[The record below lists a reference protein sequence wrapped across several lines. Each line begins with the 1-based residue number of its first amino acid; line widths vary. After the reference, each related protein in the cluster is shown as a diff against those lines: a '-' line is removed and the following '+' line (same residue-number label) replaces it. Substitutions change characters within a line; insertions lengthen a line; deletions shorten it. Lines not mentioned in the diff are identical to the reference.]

1 MYFKQLLKLLTKNI
15 LTTMKNITFYLIVFL
30 CFGPWSNAQN
40 SECNSRSFDELCE
53 VNNPARDY
61 TPMQEAPQT
70 RLLGD
75 AYYIQ
80 NGNPW
85 GQNTNQ
91 TGMDLVFGAG
101 NWTQVNYSVDPSSVF
116 NGSTAFVFIE
126 GSDGNND
133 SYIQSFMSANQGLI
147 ESWVSDGGNLYIKA
161 GTQGPDINVG
171 FGNTIIDNDYS
182 QGNPSVTVDITH
194 PSFIGPYTPTSETMS
209 GNWWFHND
217 VRGTDITPIV
227 LGGNGTAVAVGEK
240 TFGGGNVV
248 FSGGTMPNFQSPQPQ
263 SYNFHYNLIYY
274 AANAN
279 PCDCPVIQCP
289 ADIIV
294 DADAGLCSA
303 IVNFAE
309 AVAIDPTGVGVTV
322 EQTSGPVSGSA
333 FPVGETEIEFTA
345 TSAEGTSTC
354 SFVITV
360 VDNQLPEITCAPVT
374 VSLGTTGEAIV
385 DASAF
390 ATATDNCDIESIEIF
405 NDFGDVSNGD
415 KIYFT
420 TSWSGG
426 VWEANRDGTQAIQ
439 LYQTETYGPV
449 GIEADLVNG
458 FLYWAEGNYWEIAK
472 APIDGSGPIE
482 YLPVYQGCCEHHDLE
497 IDYNTGDIYYTTGSG
512 GLYKYDAATGNNINL
527 SDNNYVYAGLSLDK
541 TNGVLYFHDDL
552 DEIYSINTDGSGETL
567 LYSSLHGRVRGIMY
581 DEVTQNIY
589 WWDWVNSSSS
599 RIYYAPSDGSGS
611 PQILFDTNQFPISGL
626 GYHMDLDQSSRTL
639 YMTYFDND
647 YDDYI
652 LTAPIDGTSDPVSIY
667 SPGTDNGI
675 RGIAA
680 GLNMNAGAGWSTSG
694 VFSCDN
700 IGEVIATIR
709 TTDVNGNQAEC
720 TTTITVVDDTAPEI
734 ICDGEPLSGD
744 ILEDF
749 EGSTLPNGWT
759 NTAIVGTDLWSFGS
773 PFYVGALGQAFPTN
787 AAVFDDDA
795 AGSGNANT
803 VELASPVYDLS
814 GVTQAALSFD
824 YAYNYLS
831 GDAFYVEVFDG
842 TQWVEIL
849 RLQED
854 HPVTNTGDIDMLPYA
869 NDAFQVR
876 FTYDDGDGWMWGV
889 GIDNFHLT
897 YFAPSSVVQVV
908 LDSNGLANYDASD
921 LLIDVVEGCDYTV
934 TVEAAG
940 VVSGDLTTLFAGG
953 NGGGA
958 GGAVYFDVTAVED
971 VSLTALDLHTGET
984 GAFTVEV
991 YAIPD
996 GTYVGN
1002 ENNAGAWTLVATGSG
1017 DAQGAGTPSLATLD
1031 AAVSLT
1037 AGTTYGMA
1045 LVMDADH
1052 GHDYTNGDGTNQN
1065 YATPE
1070 LEFAGGSATNVPFTG
1085 NVFSPRVFNGRFY
1098 YDYLGTTAVENFD
1111 FDCSML
1117 GINDVEVTVTD
1128 SSGNVSTCISQVEVI
1143 DVDDPIL
1150 VCQDATV
1157 SLDENGMA
1165 EVLPEYFIDT
1175 DASFDACG
1183 ITITAVD
1190 VTDVTCADVG
1200 ASITVTVFVSDDSGN
1215 IASCQATMT
1224 VVDDMEPVL
1233 DGCPED
1239 MTVDPGAVDLFYE
1252 VPDYTVGVTA
1262 TDNCSDPSGPVTQ
1275 DPPAGTLLPDGVYTV
1290 TLSSTDDEGNVGTCS
1305 FELTVE
1311 SVLGVASNQ
1320 LNAGVAIYP
1329 NPARNLMNIGNSTD
1343 IQLERA
1349 VIYDLNGRMIQTID
1363 LSDMSAE
1370 ASVNV
1375 AHLASGVYMVQLQA
1389 QDGQAIKRLIKE

>member
-1 MYFKQLLKLLTKNI
+1 MKKIILLVTMVMAFAFPQENLAQCTYSYYGQWPNFDLDAPTTVGVETTVYANHWPGEFHYVTGLIAGAEYNWSLCGATYDTQLTIYNRTTGALIAYNDDSCGTRSSVNFTSDGSDLKVLINKYYCNYD
-15 LTTMKNITFYLIVFL
+15 NITTV
-30 CFGPWSNAQN
+30 
-40 SECNSRSFDELCE
+40 SR
-53 VNNPARDY
+53 A
-61 TPMQEAPQT
+61 T
-70 RLLGD
+70 LLS
-75 AYYIQ
+75 IPVI
-80 NGNPW
+80 GNP
-85 GQNTNQ
+85 
-91 TGMDLVFGAG
+91 
-101 NWTQVNYSVDPSSVF
+101 
-116 NGSTAFVFIE
+116 
-126 GSDGNND
+126 
-133 SYIQSFMSANQGLI
+133 
-147 ESWVSDGGNLYIKA
+147 
-161 GTQGPDINVG
+161 
-171 FGNTIIDNDYS
+171 
-182 QGNPSVTVDITH
+182 
-194 PSFIGPYTPTSETMS
+194 
-209 GNWWFHND
+209 
-217 VRGTDITPIV
+217 
-227 LGGNGTAVAVGEK
+227 
-240 TFGGGNVV
+240 
-248 FSGGTMPNFQSPQPQ
+248 
-263 SYNFHYNLIYY
+263 
-274 AANAN
+274 
-279 PCDCPVIQCP
+279 PVIQCP
-289 ADIIV
+289 V
-294 DADAGLCSA
+294 DVVVSNDTDDCGA
-303 IVNFAE
+303 IVNFAN
-309 AVAIDPTGVGVTV
+309 AVSIDPEDGQLAVTQVG
-322 EQTSGPVSGSA
+322 GLVSGSQ
-333 FPVGETEIEFTA
+333 FPVGVSTITFEATDSDGNTEQ
-345 TSAEGTSTC
+345 C
-354 SFVITV
+354 SFTITVEDNQDPVITT
-360 VDNQLPEITCAPVT
+360 LSAVT
-374 VSLGTTGEAIV
+374 IELGTTGEYTLDSTDLLDSESDNCAITSYNIYLAGTFPINECSSDLPLAV
-385 DASAF
+385 GPNPSVAESVVSVSDVGAIGTQFEITSVSLNITHTWTSDLELQLVSPAGTVHDLSMRNGGSGDNYENTIFADGGQDISVANAPFTGTFEPEGGTFAVAF
-390 ATATDNCDIESIEIF
+390 DGEDVSGDWKLRVTDNAFGDGGTIDSFCITFTPLTGGPTPSLPLLTCADIGTWNVAIIAIDAAGNSSIE
-405 NDFGDVSNGD
+405 G
-415 KIYFT
+415 T
-420 TSWSGG
+420 T
-426 VWEANRDGTQAIQ
+426 Q
-439 LYQTETYGPV
+439 
-449 GIEADLVNG
+449 
-458 FLYWAEGNYWEIAK
+458 
-472 APIDGSGPIE
+472 
-482 YLPVYQGCCEHHDLE
+482 
-497 IDYNTGDIYYTTGSG
+497 
-512 GLYKYDAATGNNINL
+512 
-527 SDNNYVYAGLSLDK
+527 
-541 TNGVLYFHDDL
+541 
-552 DEIYSINTDGSGETL
+552 
-567 LYSSLHGRVRGIMY
+567 
-581 DEVTQNIY
+581 VT
-589 WWDWVNSSSS
+589 VE
-599 RIYYAPSDGSGS
+599 
-611 PQILFDTNQFPISGL
+611 DT
-626 GYHMDLDQSSRTL
+626 
-639 YMTYFDND
+639 
-647 YDDYI
+647 
-652 LTAPIDGTSDPVSIY
+652 
-667 SPGTDNGI
+667 
-675 RGIAA
+675 
-680 GLNMNAGAGWSTSG
+680 
-694 VFSCDN
+694 
-700 IGEVIATIR
+700 
-709 TTDVNGNQAEC
+709 
-720 TTTITVVDDTAPEI
+720 TAPEI